1 MMIDQIKAD
10 SFIFIYGGSDK
21 KWLQDFTQTV
31 EKIKRHE
38 IIKRADAVIE
48 HYPFGRED
56 HRIVPRFWIGI
67 ESLFANMIQ
76 KTHKDPTIEEIKSL
90 LCLKQQQPGWVLLSK
105 GSNVKLLG
113 GGDPMLATAADFEI
127 WKEKVLEKA
136 GFDVAFKEYYEQK
149 RRNYPQECS
158 HMQLA
163 NYPTDILH
171 PINCPDAAC
180 GRSMEIASV
189 SYKCC
194 HGQTAHHKAEVPESG
209 DVMIEKKLYAS

>member
-1 MMIDQIKAD
+1 M
-10 SFIFIYGGSDK
+10 
-21 KWLQDFTQTV
+21 

-76 KTHKDPTIEEIKSL
+76 KTQKDPTIEEIKSL

-163 NYPTDILH
+163 NYPADILH